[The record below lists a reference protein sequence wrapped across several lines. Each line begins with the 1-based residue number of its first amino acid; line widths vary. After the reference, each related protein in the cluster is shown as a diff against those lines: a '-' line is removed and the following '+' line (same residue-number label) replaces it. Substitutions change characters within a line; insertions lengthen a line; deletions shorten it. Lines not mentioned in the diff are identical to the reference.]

1 MRWLIAAKGVLF
13 SWIFAALF
21 PVSVLAE
28 EKLPAPETYM
38 IHPTKI
44 HEIKGK
50 TDDPRDLFVTLPL
63 KDAIPPEIWD
73 RIHFDKEAMKKGSA
87 EMLGFTSPERVGK
100 IAPEI
105 KPGEYTYKDL
115 EKYPGLKELF
125 PPEIL
130 PHIKAP
136 SLPFVCNMPE
146 FTIIPTRQAYS
157 SVPFLEATKRNLGKT
172 KLDKDGYIVPMSW
185 QGGIPFPQP
194 SGKHKAQQVYYN
206 LEKKGDSYN
215 RNFFIIMES
224 NGFDRNLKKDKYTQS
239 QVMNMRFMG
248 RVYFPPLGWFD
259 ERAKRNGEFSA
270 FAYVNFEPR
279 AMRGMGV
286 LQYTYDDPNKLN
298 SLMIYLPSMRRM
310 RKMSAS
316 DTQDP
321 QGDLTYDDSDM
332 ISQKITS
339 KKYPYK
345 FEIIEEREYLI
356 PLAYASVPQWVDS
369 KNHYALRGTRFQR
382 RPVYVLE
389 MTQLDPNYV
398 YSRRTFYID
407 QENFGCLLATYY
419 DQRGQKY
426 RTQLYAGSAFH
437 PECGMVIS
445 YGQFI
450 LQFDYIDLHSTFQMM
465 IGWPAA
471 HTRKTFTMGYLIK
484 RGK

>member
-1 MRWLIAAKGVLF
+1 MKCLNAGKYFLF
-13 SWIFAALF
+13 LGILATFSPF
-21 PVSVLAE
+21 PVWSEV
-28 EKLPAPETYM
+28 KLPAPETYM
-38 IHPTKI
+38 IHPSKI

-73 RIHFDKEAMKKGSA
+73 RIHFDQDAMKKGSA

-115 EKYPGLKELF
+115 EKYPGLKELL

-136 SLPFVCNMPE
+136 SLPFVCNIPE

-298 SLMIYLPSMRRM
+298 SLMIYVPSLRRM
-310 RKMSAS
+310 RKMSTS